1 MTERLSD
8 WLFEKTL
15 PFWVKRGVDRQGG
28 GFHEGLDAHR
38 APVTAEGKRVMVQ
51 ARQFYTFTQADRLHR
66 LPGAADAAKVG
77 LDFLIDH
84 YRHPNGGWRFRV
96 RRDGRPLED
105 ARDLYAQAFVLFALA
120 WRCRIDPTGP
130 AAAEA
135 DSTMAFIDGEM
146 AHPAGGYHESIG
158 PDGFPSDGE
167 RRQNPH
173 MHLFEACLA
182 WIEAG
187 GGDVWRNRAQR
198 LADLLENRFVVD
210 GTLRER
216 FTPDLDPAAG
226 KAGRHVEP
234 GHHFEWS
241 WLLDRYGAATGETRY
256 AGLAA
261 SLYAFALEHGIAPD
275 TGAVA
280 DAVDC
285 DGVIMDGGH
294 RIWPQ
299 AEAIKAHSARFAA
312 TGDRRHADER
322 DRRIDALFTLHF
334 DGAAAGAWREHVESD
349 GRIRV
354 SALPASTLYH
364 LTGATAELRKA
375 TEPGAAS

>member
-1 MTERLSD
+1 MTDRLSD

-15 PFWVKRGVDRQGG
+15 AFWVKRGVDRQGG
-28 GFHEGLDAHR
+28 GFHEGLDVHR

-66 LPGAADAAKVG
+66 LPGAADAAKAG

-96 RRDGRPLED
+96 RRDGQPLED
-105 ARDLYAQAFVLFALA
+105 MRDLYAQAFVLFALA
-120 WRCRIDPTGP
+120 WHHRVDPSGP

-135 DSTMAFIDGEM
+135 DSTIAFIDAEM
-146 AHPAGGYHESIG
+146 SHPAGGYHESLA

-187 GGDVWRNRAQR
+187 GGDAWHGRAQR
-198 LADLLENRFVVD
+198 LVDLLENRFIVD

-216 FTPDLDPAAG
+216 FTPDLDPAEG
-226 KAGRHVEP
+226 DAGRRVEP

-241 WLLDRYGAATGETRY
+241 WLLGRYSAVTGETRF
-256 AGLAA
+256 ADLAA
-261 SLYAFALEHGIAPD
+261 ALYDFALEHGIVPD

-285 DGVIMDGGH
+285 DGAVMDSGH

-299 AEAIKAHSARFAA
+299 TEAIRAHSARLAA
-312 TGDRRHADER
+312 TGDPRHAEER

-334 DGAAAGAWREHVESD
+334 DGAADGAWREHVESD

-364 LTGATAELRKA
+364 LTAAAAELHEA
-375 TEPGAAS
+375 AASDAAS